1 MLSVQAH
8 LLDNYDITD
17 DAQSSV
23 KVLQLPNSLY
33 SSIITLN
40 HKLFHPN
47 TSSAVRG
54 SAVRIYEA
62 LA

>member
-23 KVLQLPNSLY
+23 KVLQLPNSL
-33 SSIITLN
+33 
-40 HKLFHPN
+40 
-47 TSSAVRG
+47 
-54 SAVRIYEA
+54 
-62 LA
+62 